1 MLFFSRSKDLDAR
14 YLSTMQV
21 CELIIDG
28 RVYLSMEHYFQSQKY
43 PLEKQYMFEKGG
55 VYVLPKD
62 AKRAG
67 GKGGMKKNKC
77 ALDLDRWNGF
87 SPENPND
94 FHRIR
99 IMKKAIWARFKQDK
113 RFRDIL
119 IGSEKP
125 FVHYEKKRGKYDP
138 TNIPAWGSYCS
149 KVGGWTGL
157 NVLGMLYTEIAE
169 HYQDIEWLGDTKMKW
184 LTSKNPSIPHK
195 TDTPKKEW
203 MYAGFDLCSCY
214 DVCLDSGV
222 ILHS

>member
-21 CELIIDG
+21 CELNIDG
-28 RVYLSMEHYFQSQKY
+28 RVYMSMEHYFQSQKY
-43 PLEKQYMFEKGG
+43 PLDKQYMFEKGG

-87 SPENPND
+87 SLENPND

-119 IGSEKP
+119 IRTDKP
-125 FVHYEKKRGKYDP
+125 LVHYEKKEESTILP
-138 TNIPAWGSYCS
+138 T
-149 KVGGWTGL
+149 
-157 NVLGMLYTEIAE
+157 
-169 HYQDIEWLGDTKMKW
+169 YQHGAPIVPRSVDGPD
-184 LTSKNPSIPHK
+184 
-195 TDTPKKEW
+195 
-203 MYAGFDLCSCY
+203 
-214 DVCLDSGV
+214 
-222 ILHS
+222 